1 MNLRIID
8 LLLIDAIDLTP
19 RISDS
24 LKEYLTQRRE
34 KRTMKSKWKK
44 QKRYLKAIV
53 CPRSKFEDA
62 RLLVEGEVLDVD
74 LARRFVDRR
83 RFPFDEAVVV
93 HRGLRRQ
100 RHFKV
105 AVRTANSIITIVP
118 FHSSFIHFNYRRFFK
133 I

>member
-1 MNLRIID
+1 MKGAEAGEIEYVCVMIGRCSIVSCFAVHLIAVIRPTTELHDAGLFVKREILYID
-8 LLLIDAIDLTP
+8 
-19 RISDS
+19 
-24 LKEYLTQRRE
+24 
-34 KRTMKSKWKK
+34 
-44 QKRYLKAIV
+44 
-53 CPRSKFEDA
+53 F
-62 RLLVEGEVLDVD
+62 
-74 LARRFVDRR
+74 ARRFVDRR

-118 FHSSFIHFNYRRFFK
+118 FHSSFIHFNYRRFLK